1 MARNDTVSAAQRRF
15 IGQLLTAPTVRRA
28 AEASGISE
36 RTAWRYLRA
45 PAVRHELAERQDG
58 ILGHVARR
66 LASEMGAALDVLS
79 EVMGDTAAHPGARV
93 SAARAVLESGL
104 RLAELVSL
112 SERVAALE
120 RIVARETANE
130 R

>member
-15 IGQLLTAPTVRRA
+15 IGQLLSAPTVRRA
-28 AEASGISE
+28 AEASGVSE

-58 ILGHVARR
+58 ILGQVARR
-66 LASEMGAALDVLS
+66 LTCEMGAAVDVLS
-79 EVMGDTAAHPGARV
+79 EVMEDTAAHPGARV

-112 SERVAALE
+112 SERVAELE
-120 RIVARETANE
+120 RIVSKENE
-130 R
+130 HAG

>member
-1 MARNDTVSAAQRRF
+1 MAGVSE
-15 IGQLLTAPTVRRA
+15 P
-28 AEASGISE
+28 
-36 RTAWRYLRA
+36 TAWRYLRA
-45 PAVRHELAERQDG
+45 PAVRRELAAQQDG

-66 LASEMGAALDVLS
+66 LACEMGRALDVLS

-120 RIVARETANE
+120 RIMAKENDGG
-130 R
+130 

>member
-1 MARNDTVSAAQRRF
+1 MAQNDTVSAAQRRF

-28 AEASGISE
+28 AEASGVSE

-45 PAVRHELAERQDG
+45 PAVRRELAERQDG

-79 EVMGDTAAHPGARV
+79 SIMEDEEANAAPRV
-93 SAARAVLESGL
+93 SAARAILESGL
-104 RLAELVSL
+104 RLAELVTL

-120 RIVARETANE
+120 RIVARENE
-130 R
+130 YVG

>member
-1 MARNDTVSAAQRRF
+1 MAAA
-15 IGQLLTAPTVRRA
+15 LSAPTLREA
-28 AEASGISE
+28 AHLAGVSE
-36 RTAWRYLRA
+36 PTAWRYLRA
-45 PAVRHELAERQDG
+45 PAVRQELAARQDD

-79 EVMGDTAAHPGARV
+79 EVMEDTAAHPGARV
-93 SAARAVLESGL
+93 SAARAILETGL
-104 RLAELVSL
+104 RLAELVTL